1 MTAAL
6 EISNL
11 SKIYKGKTHAL
22 DKVSLEVKQGD
33 FYSLLGAN
41 GAGKTTLLGIL
52 CGLVTKTSGNVKIF
66 GVDIDNDFSQ
76 AKSQIAIVPQELN
89 FNIFEKV
96 ISIVVN
102 QAGYYGIPRK
112 VALQRA
118 EYYLQKL
125 DLWHKRFTP
134 AMHLSGGMKRRL
146 MIVRALVT
154 KPKLLIL
161 DEPTAGVD
169 IELRR
174 QMWAFL
180 TELNNNGM
188 TIILTTHYL
197 EEAEKL
203 CNNLA
208 IIDKGKVIAA
218 ASMQDILAK
227 LPQQQ
232 FILETESRLDNLP
245 DLTAYNPVILGEH
258 KLQLEVRAGQNLNQ
272 AFTIFNQHNINIT
285 SVTPQTGRLEE
296 LFVSLTS
303 N

>member
-6 EISNL
+6 EITNL

-52 CGLVTKTSGNVKIF
+52 CGLVTKTSGKVKIF
-66 GVDIDNDFSQ
+66 GVDIDNNFSL

-125 DLWHKRFTP
+125 DLWHKRFSP

-154 KPKLLIL
+154 QPKLLIL

-174 QMWAFL
+174 QMWSFL

-208 IIDKGKVIAA
+208 IIDKGEVIAA
-218 ASMQDILAK
+218 SSMQEILAK

-232 FILETESRLDNLP
+232 FIFETDSGLDNLS
-245 DLTAYNPVILGEH
+245 DLADYNPVILGEY
-258 KLQLEVRAGQNLNQ
+258 KVQLEVRSGQNLNK